1 MSVLVLLPGYDNKND
16 IIYAALLDDEPRIV
30 VHVEGAAVG
39 EQSVAE
45 ALLLHI
51 ADVVL
56 IKGQIV
62 FIRYLNDA
70 IFIKQCVGIL
80 VQDDLAV
87 IYHIYVVTQPLKV

>member
-1 MSVLVLLPGYDNKND
+1 MSVLVLLPGYDNKKD

-30 VHVEGAAVG
+30 VHVEGSAVG

-51 ADVVL
+51 ANVVL

-62 FIRYLNDA
+62 FIRYLDDA

-87 IYHIYVVTQPLKV
+87 IYHIYVVTQPLKI